1 LAEVGAFLSLAEAQI
16 LTRTEDLT
24 AGVVKE
30 LVREGGILDKIP
42 VKTLSGA
49 RQIAYNRQ
57 AALPG
62 GQFHAI
68 ADTWTASQDL
78 DFTQINVSLVTFGDE
93 KDYPD
98 NQVRV
103 GYSGSGA
110 NDLDAIVV
118 AQTVEGLKNKIENK
132 LVYGSNTAPEMN
144 GLYNLATSNQTQ
156 NAGSGSTGAA
166 ATVTLLNR
174 MLDMVRPRADILLA
188 PYRLVQR
195 VDQLN
200 QGVNAAP
207 LVYMPAPGDKGMRM
221 SPMVGFYRGVEAV
234 RSDYMATAETGALQE
249 AIASGT
255 YSAETG
261 GATGSFLGIHF
272 GIPENG
278 QVGGVFLLIAGS
290 LFDVEGPHP
299 QKGKDAPWMRI
310 TCYLNLG
317 LAGTRGLGALDGCTD
332 VAITA

>member
-1 LAEVGAFLSLAEAQI
+1 MAEVGAFLSLAEAQL
-16 LTRTEDLT
+16 LTRTEDLI

-30 LVREGGILDKIP
+30 LVREGGIIDRFP

-49 RQIAYNRQ
+49 RQITYNRQ
-57 AALPG
+57 NALPG

-68 ADTWTASQDL
+68 ADTWTPTQDI
-78 DFTQINVSLVTFGDE
+78 DVTAVSVSLVTFGDE

-98 NQVRV
+98 NQVRAS
-103 GYSGSGA
+103 YSGGA
-110 NDLDAIVV
+110 YDLDAIVLE
-118 AQTVEGLKNKIENK
+118 QTLEGLKNRIENEFI
-132 LVYGSNTAPEMN
+132 YGSGTAPEIS

-174 MLDMVRPRADILLA
+174 MLGMVRPKADILLG
-188 PYRLVQR
+188 PYRLMQR
-195 VDQLN
+195 IDQLN

-207 LVYMPAPGDKGMRM
+207 LVYMPVVDGKGMHM
-221 SPMVGFYRGVEAV
+221 SPRAAFFGEVEMV
-234 RSDYMATAETGALQE
+234 RSDYMATAETGVLQE
-249 AIASGT
+249 TIASAT

-272 GIPENG
+272 GIPEKG
-278 QVGGVFLLIAGS
+278 QVGGAFLLIAGN

-299 QKGKDAPWMRI
+299 QKGKDAPWMRV
-310 TCYLNLG
+310 TCYLNVG